1 MTITQLTAAE
11 LKVTDPARF
20 NKEYRKWQEYCV
32 DYDWW
37 DYLEEDFKTQ
47 HAEAGVTV
55 QSISFKLYGQGSSAS
70 FTGRIALAQLM
81 KHLKLD
87 EEYLPLYLAVE
98 GDGTYATVGTSNY
111 GNVQVSIDI
120 EPWYQT
126 PVGVFADLDPVG
138 WEALIEAQL
147 ESAGLEDVALD
158 FCEDICKDLYNNIEA
173 GYEHLTSEEA
183 FIESCECNEITFGIE
198 GADE

>member
-1 MTITQLTAAE
+1 MTITQLTVTE
-11 LKVTDPARF
+11 LKVADPARF
-20 NKEYRKWQEYCV
+20 DKEYCKWQGYCV

-37 DYLEEDFKTQ
+37 DLQEEDFKAQ
-47 HAEAGVTV
+47 HADAGVTV
-55 QSISFKLYGQGSSAS
+55 QSISFNLYGQGSGAS

-158 FCEDICKDLYNNIEA
+158 FCKLLCKDLFCELVA
-173 GYEHLTSEEA
+173 QYEHLISEEA